1 MRQYSEDDIITR
13 FRVALSELRV
23 SNLSVA
29 SWELLNTRVQNRLS
43 SAEVSTFSK
52 ALRLYFTN
60 AEVNETNF
68 DKLSHLDQPV
78 KVLQANH

>member
-1 MRQYSEDDIITR
+1 
-13 FRVALSELRV
+13 V
-23 SNLSVA
+23 SNITVE
-29 SWELLNTRVQNRLS
+29 SWELLNTRVQNQLS

-68 DKLSHLDQPV
+68 NKLSHLG
-78 KVLQANH
+78 